1 MEFQISS
8 HMIKI
13 HTYTKYVDA
22 LLNIAKSHVHVP
34 GPSVIHVSGPSLI
47 QKSQKCK
54 VFNRPLNFKEHS
66 PSPLCVVLYAI
77 VTDESLLIAHTVKGW
92 LSALFHGGIS
102 FLGCLRHYQ
111 T

>member
-1 MEFQISS
+1 
-8 HMIKI
+8 MIKI

-34 GPSVIHVSGPSLI
+34 GPSVIHVSGPSLIHVPGPSLI

-92 LSALFHGGIS
+92 RSAWWDFVFRMS
-102 FLGCLRHYQ
+102 
-111 T
+111 